1 MFIDKAKI
9 FVKAGNGGNGGIS
22 FRREKYVPAGGPDGG
37 DGGRGASVVFEV
49 DLGIRTLLDFKYQRK
64 YLAPSGENGT
74 KRKRSGKNGEDIVL
88 KVPAGTVIRDEAT
101 GLVLADLKD
110 ENDRIVVARG
120 GYGGKGNHNF
130 ATATRQAPNFAK
142 PGTDGEERW
151 IVLELKMLAD
161 VGLLGFP
168 NVGKSTFL
176 SLVTKA
182 KPKIANYHFTTI
194 TPNLGVV
201 QTKHADSFVLAD
213 IPGIIEGASEGIGLG
228 HEFLRHVERTKVLI
242 HIVDISGIEGRDPID
257 DFDKINEE
265 LKLYNEKLATRPQ
278 IVVANKMDILQDE
291 EVYEEFKKTIEA
303 RGYKVFKMSAATR
316 EGVDDVI
323 TYVSNALKEV
333 EEIELISEEDMYKPE
348 AELIN
353 DEELNIKV
361 DEDGVYEVTGKALR
375 RVMYSINFDDMESL
389 QFFQKTME
397 SRGVFDRLREM
408 GIEDGDTV
416 RIYELEFEFYN

>member
-1 MFIDKAKI
+1 VFIDKAKI

-353 DEELNIKV
+353 DEELNIKI

>member
-353 DEELNIKV
+353 DEELNIKI

-397 SRGVFDRLREM
+397 SRGVFDRLRKM

-416 RIYELEFEFYN
+416 KIYELEFEFYN

>member
-74 KRKRSGKNGEDIVL
+74 KRKRAGKNGEDIVL

-316 EGVDDVI
+316 EGVDEVI
-323 TYVSNALKEV
+323 TYVSNVLKEV

-353 DEELNIKV
+353 DEELNIKI

-375 RVMYSINFDDMESL
+375 RIMYSINFDDMESL
-389 QFFQKTME
+389 QFFQKSME

>member
-1 MFIDKAKI
+1 VFIDKAKI

-74 KRKRSGKNGEDIVL
+74 KRKRAGKNGEDIVL

-316 EGVDDVI
+316 EGVDEVI
-323 TYVSNALKEV
+323 TYVSNVLKEV

-353 DEELNIKV
+353 DEELNIKI
-361 DEDGVYEVTGKALR
+361 DDDGVYEVTGKALR
-375 RVMYSINFDDMESL
+375 RIMYSINFDDMESL
-389 QFFQKTME
+389 QFFQKSME

>member
-353 DEELNIKV
+353 DEELNIKI